1 MKKSYLI
8 SNLLKINKKKPNF
21 QKSKNK
27 KKNITFTLS
36 KKKCKKNKY
45 FQHQKK
51 KIKIIFYYKTGEK
64 KYPKIK

>member
-51 KIKIIFYYKTGEK
+51 TFYIFYNNKTGEK
-64 KYPKIK
+64 NIQN